1 MQIDRR
7 RFLYLLGAGVGTAC
21 VNNFMPPA
29 RADNKPSGPFTL
41 PPLPYG
47 YKELEPYIDEE
58 TMRFH
63 HDKHHAAYVNNL
75 NVAVS
80 KYPEL
85 KTKTV
90 EELLRSL
97 DSLPT
102 EIQKTVRNNGGG
114 HLNHSLF
121 WQIMKPDGG
130 GKPKGELNKAIT
142 EQFGSFEVFQTKFNE
157 AAGKVFGSG
166 WAWLA
171 LSPDKKLE
179 IITTPNQDSPL
190 LTGYKPVMGND
201 VWEHAYYLKY
211 RNQRAEY
218 LKQWWNV
225 LNWDEVNNRYLQ
237 FIA

>member
-7 RFLYLLGAGVGTAC
+7 RFLYLLGAAVGTAC
-21 VNNFMPPA
+21 VNNYIPSA
-29 RADNKPSGPFTL
+29 LADTTPQGPFTL

-47 YKELEPYIDEE
+47 YDDLEPYIDEE

-75 NVAVS
+75 NNAVS

-90 EELLRSL
+90 EELLLSL
-97 DSLPT
+97 NSLPT

-114 HLNHSLF
+114 HLNHSMF
-121 WQIMKPDGG
+121 WQIMKPNGG
-130 GKPKGELNKAIT
+130 GNPTGELNKAIT
-142 EQFGSFEVFQTKFNE
+142 EQFGRLETFQTKFNE
-157 AAGKVFGSG
+157 AGGKLFGSG
-166 WAWLA
+166 WVWLA
-171 LSPDKKLE
+171 LSPKKNLE
-179 IITTPNQDSPL
+179 IITTPNQDTPL
-190 LTGYKPVMGND
+190 LQGYKPIMGND

-211 RNQRAEY
+211 QNKRADY

-225 LNWDEVNNRYLQ
+225 INWDEVNNRYLQ
-237 FIA
+237 FVA